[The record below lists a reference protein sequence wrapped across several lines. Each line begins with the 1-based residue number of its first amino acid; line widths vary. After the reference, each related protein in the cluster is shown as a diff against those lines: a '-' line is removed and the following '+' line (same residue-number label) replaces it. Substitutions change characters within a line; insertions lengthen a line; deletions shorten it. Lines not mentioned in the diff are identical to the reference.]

1 MWICI
6 NMQKISWFTLFLLQ
20 IQSILEPSPKR
31 PHSFLTMLTPKIFNS
46 FNLCESVPA
55 CKNSVVS
62 ICLFLRY
69 SKFQSPETRLDTPIF
84 DYALPKIIDQILIFL
99 TLYQHKKAE
108 TVLSIFS
115 GEIINLK
122 SCNMIG
128 WEHLVYTRFF
138 YKQHCFS
145 PRPHCCLTFSW
156 IQLQTLRRFCLL
168 QITIIVLRHISY
180 LVQSCPWL
188 DLVLFMLYLC
198 DLFLIFSL
206 ICITINQIISLKLTH
221 PKNLDQHLRI
231 FINMQKNQA
240 ILFTCSGNT
249 LD

>member
-1 MWICI
+1 
-6 NMQKISWFTLFLLQ
+6 MQKISWFTLFLLQ

-31 PHSFLTMLTPKIFNS
+31 PHPFLTMLTPKIFNS

-115 GEIINLK
+115 GEIIDLK

-145 PRPHCCLTFSW
+145 TQPQCCLAFSW
-156 IQLQTLRRFCLL
+156 IQLQTLLRSCLL
-168 QITIIVLRHISY
+168 HITIIVLRHILY

-198 DLFLIFSL
+198 DLFFIFSL
-206 ICITINQIISLKLTH
+206 ICITINHIISLKLTH

-240 ILFTCSGNT
+240 ISFTCSGNT